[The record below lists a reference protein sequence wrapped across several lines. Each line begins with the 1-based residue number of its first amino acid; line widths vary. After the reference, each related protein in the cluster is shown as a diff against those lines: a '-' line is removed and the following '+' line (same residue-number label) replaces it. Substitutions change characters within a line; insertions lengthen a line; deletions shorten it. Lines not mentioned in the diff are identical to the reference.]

1 MQKKKRKTA
10 GKTSPATS
18 RKKQDVSPRKGRD
31 KTVVSQRAIG
41 ESFFAH
47 SAEGILVTDSRGI
60 ITAVNPAFIAIS
72 GRKHKDMV
80 GKKVSNLFSDASNR
94 KTFELMQ
101 KGLSKTLNG
110 RERYGTAAIAA
121 KIIPFSLP
129 WSQKQTLRIK
139 RPITFICLPIYPHI
153 STTACRCAIMPIT
166 IHLPGCRTVCC

>member
-101 KGLSKTLNG
+101 KGLSKN
-110 RERYGTAAIAA
+110 A
-121 KIIPFSLP
+121 KWQGEIWNRSNRGENHPFLLTVVA
-129 WSQKQTLRIK
+129 KQTLRIK